1 MRRAGT
7 RSFVIAL
14 ALASGCVRACDCG
27 ATEANEP
34 LPDGDAGVT
43 QSTPRLES
51 TAGAPAGAD
60 GAPGRTLDR
69 VAFTPAP
76 DSKLT
81 RALLAAREEIERDK
95 VYDKLDEPAVIAQVL
110 GDQLGALRAV
120 GTVSAGARA
129 GSSTE
134 IVMAARNYS
143 AGEQR
148 VRVKIIDTAISPE
161 ARRAVSEHLAM
172 IGNEAAGNQRG
183 VLVRGQPAV
192 VAHFAEQR
200 ASQASALIGNRYLV
214 QVMVN
219 EPPKPDA
226 ALDVIEQLDFGKLA
240 PKSAKARTKGKEP
253 PLQGT
258 SSPR

>member
-1 MRRAGT
+1 M
-7 RSFVIAL
+7 

-27 ATEANEP
+27 EPEGGEAP
-34 LPDGDAGVT
+34 PTGDAGT
-43 QSTPRLES
+43 APSKAQSGSAL
-51 TAGAPAGAD
+51 AGSPASATDAPS
-60 GAPGRTLDR
+60 RTLDR

-95 VYDKLDEPAVIAQVL
+95 VFEKLDEPAVIAQVL

-120 GTVSAGARA
+120 GTVSSGARA

-161 ARRAVSEHLAM
+161 ARRAVSERLAM

-183 VLVRGQPAV
+183 VFVRGQPAV
-192 VAHFAEQR
+192 VAHFTEQR
-200 ASQASALIGNRYLV
+200 ASQASALIANRYLV

-219 EPPKPDA
+219 EPQQPDA
-226 ALDVIEQLDFGKLA
+226 AIEVIEQLDFGKLA
-240 PKSAKARTKGKEP
+240 AKSKKARVKAKQP
-253 PLQGT
+253 
-258 SSPR
+258 